1 MPKNALVALF
11 VLLGVAALIAPPVL
25 GQEEPNVF
33 IAGIWPN
40 QIIFFDQTTDAFTD
54 GLRLRHGAAT
64 GSATYTPDKRR
75 FFVITD
81 RMESIEVIDPV
92 RQEVIDEI
100 KLSTPEKRIRFFSVY
115 PNHDGSKVYL
125 IVNVVQLQTD
135 RFVKEDEVDVM
146 VYDLGAREVIDS
158 FKFPEEVGGGRRP
171 AFHVSPDGS
180 SLYIIGRDL
189 YELDA
194 ETREIK
200 RKKVLSKPLLVGYGE
215 FRGMSLTQTE
225 PGTFYG
231 IYRTKDPVLKKQIFG
246 VAKLD
251 LYDMNVSTF
260 ELGPQLKLR
269 QFALSPDGKRGY
281 AGLSDLV
288 VIDME
293 KRRVILKKEKFERGR
308 TNNSMIVGH
317 DGTKLYVSGV
327 GDTVWVYD
335 TATLELIKTV
345 YAGGDFMMPPV
356 EIPNPTSSQK

>member
-1 MPKNALVALF
+1 MPKKALL
-11 VLLGVAALIAPPVL
+11 VLLGAAVLVATPVL

-81 RMESIEVIDPV
+81 RMESVEVIDPV

-100 KLSTPEKRIRFFSVY
+100 KLSTPEKRIRFFSVH

-125 IVNVVQLQTD
+125 NVNVVELQTD
-135 RFVKEDEVDVM
+135 RFVKGDEVDIM
-146 VYDLGAREVIDS
+146 VYDLGAREVVDS
-158 FKFPEEVGGGRRP
+158 FKFPEEVGGRRRRP
-171 AFHVSPDGS
+171 ALHVSPDGH

-194 ETREIK
+194 ETGEIK
-200 RKKVLSKPLLVGYGE
+200 RKKVLSKPLLAGYGE
-215 FRGMSLTQTE
+215 LRGLSLTETE

-231 IYRTKDPVLKKQIFG
+231 IYRTVDPVLKKRIFG
-246 VAKLD
+246 VTKLD
-251 LYDMNVSTF
+251 LYDMNVSSF
-260 ELGPQLKLR
+260 ELGPQLKLGR
-269 QFALSPDGKRGY
+269 FALSPDGKRGY
-281 AGLSDLV
+281 AGLNDMV

-293 KRRVILKKEKFERGR
+293 KQRVIVKKEKFARGR
-308 TNNSMIVGH
+308 TNSSMIVGH

-345 YAGGDFMMPPV
+345 YAGGDFMMPPI
-356 EIPNPTSSQK
+356 EIPNPTTSQK

>member
-1 MPKNALVALF
+1 MLKKNLL
-11 VLLGVAALIAPPVL
+11 VLLGVAALVAAPVR

-54 GLRLRHGAAT
+54 GLRLRHGAVT
-64 GSATYTPDKRR
+64 GSGSHTPDKRL
-75 FFVITD
+75 FYVITD
-81 RMESIEVIDPV
+81 RMESIEVIDAV
-92 RQEVIDEI
+92 RQEVVDEI
-100 KLSTPEKRIRFFSVY
+100 KLSTPEKRIRFFSVF
-115 PNHDGSKVYL
+115 PNNDGSKVYL
-125 IVNVVQLQTD
+125 NVNVVQLQTD
-135 RFVKEDEVDVM
+135 RFIQELEVDIM
-146 VYDLGAREVIDS
+146 VYDLGAREVVNS
-158 FKFPEEVGGGRRP
+158 FKFPEEVVGARRP
-171 AFHVSPDGS
+171 ALHVSPDGS
-180 SLYIIGRDL
+180 SLYVIGRDL

-194 ETREIK
+194 ATGEVK
-200 RKKVLSKPLLVGYGE
+200 RKKVLSKPLLAGYGE
-215 FRGMSLTQTE
+215 LRGLNLTETE

-231 IYRTKDPVLKKQIFG
+231 IYRTVDPVLKKRIFG

-260 ELGPQLKLR
+260 ELGPQLKVGR
-269 QFALSPDGKRGY
+269 FALSPDGKRGY
-281 AGLSDLV
+281 AGLSDMV

-293 KRRVILKKEKFERGR
+293 TQRVILKKEKFERGR

-356 EIPNPTSSQK
+356 EIPNAATSQN

>member
-1 MPKNALVALF
+1 MLKKNLL
-11 VLLGVAALIAPPVL
+11 VLLGVAALVATPVL

-54 GLRLRHGAAT
+54 GLRLRHGAVT
-64 GSATYTPDKRR
+64 GSGSHTPDKRL
-75 FFVITD
+75 FYVITD
-81 RMESIEVIDPV
+81 RMESIEVIDAV
-92 RQEVIDEI
+92 RQEVVDEI
-100 KLSTPEKRIRFFSVY
+100 KLSTPEKRIRFFSVF
-115 PNHDGSKVYL
+115 PNNDGSKVYL
-125 IVNVVQLQTD
+125 NVNVVQLQTD
-135 RFVKEDEVDVM
+135 RFIQEHEVDIM
-146 VYDLGAREVIDS
+146 VYDLGAREVVNS
-158 FKFPEEVGGGRRP
+158 FKFPKEVVGARRP
-171 AFHVSPDGS
+171 ALHVSPDGS
-180 SLYIIGRDL
+180 SLYVIGRDL

-194 ETREIK
+194 ATGEVK
-200 RKKVLSKPLLVGYGE
+200 RKKVLSKPLLAGYGE
-215 FRGMSLTQTE
+215 LRGLNLTETE

-231 IYRTKDPVLKKQIFG
+231 IYRTVDPVLKKRIFG

-260 ELGPQLKLR
+260 ELGPQLKVGR
-269 QFALSPDGKRGY
+269 FALSPDGKRGY
-281 AGLSDLV
+281 AGLSDMV

-293 KRRVILKKEKFERGR
+293 TQRVILKKEKFERGR

-356 EIPNPTSSQK
+356 EIPNPTASQN